1 MMCDQVSAMEM
12 MGMELFPV
20 SKRDPPRWLT
30 GRCQHTKIRC
40 CASTSDGLLNHY
52 RTGTTGTKKEPP
64 QGHRFSQ
71 DFGKDKAVRPGL
83 RLF

>member
-1 MMCDQVSAMEM
+1 MNVERSTRTAEKVETVF
-12 MGMELFPV
+12 GV
-20 SKRDPPRWLT
+20 WLT